1 MIIDHHPMKIQLFLQ
16 YLRQNSEVPTGTTS
30 PRPSPEKEGVARIN
44 PTEHKVHMAGGRII
58 PFDRLLVVTGATAS
72 RPDTPGINLEGVVTL
87 DSMEDTLHIMKL
99 ARRSSSALVIGGGIT
114 ALELVEAFTALGV
127 KTHYFL
133 RGDRYWNSVMDETES
148 EIVQERLK
156 EEGVILHFSTRATEI
171 LGKKNKVEGVRTDDG
186 KVLAC
191 QMVGIAIGI
200 KPRKEL
206 AQISGLAVKRGI
218 VVNDWLMTNHPDIFA
233 AGDVAQVIDPDHPD
247 GLLESLWSPA
257 QLQGNAA
264 GLNMAGINTPL
275 CRPVAVNVT
284 RLAGMVTTIIGQIGE
299 AGENAKGDRDM
310 VDIMHGD
317 SEEWR
322 EVPDALVA
330 ETSGGSNR
338 LRLYIGERNIIGA
351 LIMGDQSLSRP
362 LQNIIERQINI
373 SDIRPQ
379 LLQPEAQ
386 LKDII
391 LDRWNSLQYL
401 RTSTKHYAAKIS

>member
-16 YLRQNSEVPTGTTS
+16 YLRQNSEVPPGSTS

-58 PFDRLLVVTGATAS
+58 PFDRLLVATGATAS

-99 ARRSSSALVIGGGIT
+99 ARRSSSAVVIGGGIT

-133 RGDRYWNSVMDETES
+133 RGDRYWNSVLDETES
-148 EIVQERLK
+148 EIVQERLE

-206 AQISGLAVKRGI
+206 QNLIRQRNRLKRQVTSIASARRLLAVWHAIHIPLG
-218 VVNDWLMTNHPDIFA
+218 LTLFA
-233 AGDVAQVIDPDHPD
+233 MAFVHVI
-247 GLLESLWSPA
+247 GA
-257 QLQGNAA
+257 IYY
-264 GLNMAGINTPL
+264 AGI
-275 CRPVAVNVT
+275 
-284 RLAGMVTTIIGQIGE
+284 I
-299 AGENAKGDRDM
+299 K
-310 VDIMHGD
+310 
-317 SEEWR
+317 
-322 EVPDALVA
+322 
-330 ETSGGSNR
+330 
-338 LRLYIGERNIIGA
+338 
-351 LIMGDQSLSRP
+351 
-362 LQNIIERQINI
+362 
-373 SDIRPQ
+373 
-379 LLQPEAQ
+379 
-386 LKDII
+386 
-391 LDRWNSLQYL
+391 
-401 RTSTKHYAAKIS
+401 